1 MSIFAPTPEN
11 IEKAARLIQQ
21 GGLVAFPTETVYG
34 LGADAF
40 QARAVARVFEVKN
53 RPHFDP
59 LIVHLGRLEDL
70 ERVCICKNEKAR
82 ALIKHFWPGPLT
94 LVLPKQKEIPGIVTS
109 GLNTVAVRMPSHP
122 AAQKFLQE
130 TRTAVAAPSANPF
143 SYLSPTTA
151 QHVEDQIGKQ
161 IDMILDGG
169 SCDIGVESTV
179 LDLSETEPL
188 LLRPGG
194 LPLEEI
200 EKVIGKIQLKT
211 TSLQPHSPGQL
222 LHHYAPRTPI
232 KLLEKES
239 FSSVSGR
246 AGLLAFSQR
255 PKEGSFQKIEV
266 LSSRGDLQEAAANLF
281 ACLHRLDEAGLDMIY
296 AEAVPD
302 TGLGR
307 AIMDRLRKAQGLHS

>member
-1 MSIFAPTPEN
+1 MILAATSAN
-11 IEKAARLIQQ
+11 IEKAARLIQL

-40 QARAVARVFEVKN
+40 QADAVARIFEVKN

-59 LIVHLGRLEDL
+59 LIVHLGHLEDL
-70 ERVCICKNEKAR
+70 SRVCFCENEKAK

-94 LVLPKQKEIPGIVTS
+94 LVLPKQKDIPGIVTS
-109 GLNTVAVRMPSHP
+109 GLDTVAVRMPSHP
-122 AAQKFLQE
+122 AAQKFLRE

-161 IDMILDGG
+161 IDMVLDGG
-169 SCDIGVESTV
+169 SCGIGVESTV
-179 LDLSETEPL
+179 LDLSEREPL

-194 LPLEEI
+194 LPSEEI
-200 EKVIGKIQLKT
+200 ERVIGKVLLRT
-211 TSLQPHSPGQL
+211 TSMEPHSPGQL

-232 KLLEKES
+232 QLLDKES
-239 FSSVSGR
+239 FKSFSGR
-246 AGLLAFSQR
+246 AGLLAFSSI
-255 PKEGSFQKIEV
+255 PKVGTFEKIEI
-266 LSSRGDLQEAAANLF
+266 LSARGDLREAAANLF
-281 ACLHRLDEAGLDMIY
+281 SCLHRLDEAGLDIIY

-307 AIMDRLRKAQGLHS
+307 AIMDRLRKASTLKSF